1 MSRLLKIKEEE
12 AIEYFQLF
20 QLYQIYFNPL
30 SEYNILRDFLIFVR
44 FKIQNQLE
52 AHLRTLTME

>member
-20 QLYQIYFNPL
+20 QLYQIYFDPL
-30 SEYNILRDFLIFVR
+30 SEYNIL
-44 FKIQNQLE
+44 
-52 AHLRTLTME
+52 